1 MVQKIFS
8 AENSELTQRRSGVSL
23 VPESDTDSASDTD
36 LIRRAQA
43 GDIDAFCLLAE
54 RYARRI
60 HLLAFHYC
68 RNAQDAEDLS
78 QDVWLKAYQAVRSFR
93 SDSSFYTWLRRIT
106 INTFLNHRR
115 SSLFRRNGQTTSVQL
130 LPIDPESPEF
140 LHAARSPENIYDKVL
155 FESVITA
162 LAELTRPQ
170 RLAFLLRH
178 YEGMTYEEIA
188 NAMNCSTGTVKKGV
202 SRAIMKL
209 RARLSPESE
218 EPEALTSFASE
229 Y

>member
-1 MVQKIFS
+1 MT
-8 AENSELTQRRSGVSL
+8 E
-23 VPESDTDSASDTD
+23 SDTD

-43 GDIDAFCLLAE
+43 DDIDAFCLLAQ

-78 QDVWLKAYQAVRSFR
+78 QEVWLKAYQALRSFR

-106 INTFLNHRR
+106 INAFLNHRR
-115 SSLFRRNGQTTSVQL
+115 SHFFRRRGQTTAVQL
-130 LPIDPESPEF
+130 VQIDSEPLE
-140 LHAARSPENIYDKVL
+140 LRSASEENIYNKLL
-155 FESVITA
+155 FETVVEA
-162 LAELTRPQ
+162 LAELTPSQ

-178 YEGMTYEEIA
+178 YEGMSYDEIA
-188 NAMNCSTGTVKKGV
+188 NAMNCSAGTVKKSV
-202 SRAIMKL
+202 SRAIIKL
-209 RARLSPESE
+209 RARLSYDSDTAET
-218 EPEALTSFASE
+218 LTDFANE

>member
-1 MVQKIFS
+1 M
-8 AENSELTQRRSGVSL
+8 ETERD
-23 VPESDTDSASDTD
+23 SDPLSDSD
-36 LIRRAQA
+36 LITRAQA
-43 GDIDAFCLLAE
+43 NDLEAFCLLAE

-78 QDVWLKAYQAVRSFR
+78 QEVWLKAYQALRSFR

-106 INTFLNHRR
+106 INAFLNHRR
-115 SSLFRRNGQTTSVQL
+115 SSFFRKQGQTTMVQL
-130 LPIDPESPEF
+130 LGFETEAPLESQS
-140 LHAARSPENIYDKVL
+140 ASPENIYNKLL
-155 FESVITA
+155 FESVVSA
-162 LAELTRPQ
+162 LDELTPSQ

-188 NAMNCSTGTVKKGV
+188 NAMNCSVGTVKKGV
-202 SRAIMKL
+202 WRAIGKL
-209 RARLSPESE
+209 RARLSPEDVAT
-218 EPEALTSFASE
+218 EALTSLANE

>member
-1 MVQKIFS
+1 VT
-8 AENSELTQRRSGVSL
+8 E
-23 VPESDTDSASDTD
+23 SDTD

-43 GDIDAFCLLAE
+43 DDIDAFCLLAE

-78 QDVWLKAYQAVRSFR
+78 QEVWLKAYQALRSFR

-106 INTFLNHRR
+106 INAFLNHRR
-115 SSLFRRNGQTTSVQL
+115 ASLFRRRGQTTVVQL
-130 LPIDPESPEF
+130 VQIDSEPLES
-140 LHAARSPENIYDKVL
+140 RSVSAENIYNKLL
-155 FESVITA
+155 FESVVEA
-162 LAELTRPQ
+162 LAELTPSQ

-178 YEGMTYEEIA
+178 YEGMSYDEIA

-202 SRAIMKL
+202 SRAIVKL
-209 RARLSPESE
+209 RARLSSDSDTAET
-218 EPEALTSFASE
+218 LTDFANE